1 MKFIIDK
8 EILQKYPELN
18 LGVVIAQGID
28 NAVKS
33 DEVINQVREIE
44 KKIREKH
51 NTETLSQIPKIEAWR
66 EAYKS
71 FGAKPKKYKSSV
83 EALYRMILSGIDLR
97 HINKLVDIY
106 NYISLK
112 YMIPAGGDDIDK
124 VEGDITLTFAQ
135 GNEPF
140 IELNSREV
148 KFPKPGE
155 VVYKDDKEVLCRRW
169 NWRECDKTKM
179 TEQTTNAALVVEGLP
194 PFTKEE
200 IEQIVK
206 ELAALIQKYCTGAI
220 MHFILNNYNY
230 EIDI

>member
-18 LGVVIAQGID
+18 IGVVIAKGID
-28 NAVKS
+28 NSAKS
-33 DEVINQVREIE
+33 DEVLNLIREIE

-51 NTETLSQIPKIEAWR
+51 NTETLSQIPKIKAWR
-66 EAYKS
+66 EAYKT
-71 FGAKPKKYKSSV
+71 FGAKPKKHKASV
-83 EALYRMILSGIDLR
+83 EALYRMILSGIDLK

-124 VEGDITLTFAQ
+124 VEGDIMLALAQ

-155 VVYKDDKEVLCRRW
+155 VVYKDNKEVLCRRW

-179 TEQTTNAALVVEGLP
+179 TEETQNAALVVEGLP
-194 PFTKEE
+194 PFTKGDMKQI
-200 IEQIVK
+200 IE
-206 ELAALIQKYCTGAI
+206 ELAALIQKYCGGAARY
-220 MHFILNNYNY
+220 FILNNNNY
-230 EIDI
+230 EINF